1 MSVQAPTMGV
11 QAEPAPNNR
20 PRVPQAFVVYAALTA
35 LLAAASFAVVAY
47 QLRWTID
54 EPALFW
60 LLATFTLAGELLPIP
75 VPRRNGLAKV
85 TISTAFAFA
94 ILLRFGLGPATAVYV
109 LSVVIADAVERVAPV
124 KILFNAAQ
132 YALAM
137 MAAGAMLT
145 LTDASPPLI
154 GITAEH
160 VPGVLA
166 AGATFFLVNHALA
179 CVGAALL
186 ADLPIRDYMRDDLT
200 FQAWTAGCLL
210 AFAPAV
216 VASAHATIALV
227 PVCFVPMLAV
237 YFGGRQ
243 AVVNSHRAH
252 HDALTELPNRVLLA
266 DNLSATL
273 DTVEREH
280 RSLAVL
286 LLDVD
291 DFKAINDTLG
301 HEFGDRVLNEIAQR
315 LRGAVGEHDMLAR
328 LGGDEFAVVL
338 KGDLSDAE
346 TAAQRLLTALDLP
359 MDIDTLSVRVAASIG
374 IACFPQ
380 HGRTSRELMRH
391 ADVALYCAKA
401 SDVSFQAYAEESD
414 EYSIDRLALA
424 AQLRRGIERGELT
437 VHYQPKA
444 PLAGGAISAVEA
456 LVRWNHPQL
465 GRIGPDGFIPLA
477 EQTGVIK
484 PLTDRVLEC
493 SLHQCELWRREGLDI
508 TVSVNVSA
516 RSLLDHELPSIIH
529 ELLTRF
535 DLPASVLQLE
545 ITESR
550 IVADLRRARSSLE
563 ELRSMG
569 VKIAIDD
576 FGTGFSSLSQL
587 QQLPIDE
594 IKIDRSFV
602 AGMERDRSDAV
613 LVRSIID
620 LGRNLGLRV
629 TAEGVESESVRAS
642 LSELGCDFVQGFHIG
657 RPAAAEECRRYL
669 DPPQEPPAPIR
680 LAAVGLPQ

>member
-1 MSVQAPTMGV
+1 MSIQVPGLTA
-11 QAEPAPNNR
+11 R
-20 PRVPQAFVVYAALTA
+20 PRGVRPRPSPVPQSFVTYTALTT
-35 LLAAASFAVVAY
+35 AAAVVALAVVGW
-47 QLRWTID
+47 QLPWRID

-60 LLATFTLAGELLPIP
+60 LLAAFVLAGELLPIP
-75 VPRRNGLAKV
+75 VPRRNGMARV
-85 TISTAFAFA
+85 TISSAFAFA
-94 ILLRFGLGPATAVYV
+94 ILLRFGIGPATVVYIG
-109 LSVVIADAVERVAPV
+109 SVVIADGVERVAPI

-137 MAAGAMLT
+137 MAAGGVLLLAG
-145 LTDASPPLI
+145 ASPPLHE
-154 GITAEH
+154 ITAGN
-160 VPGVLA
+160 VPAVLA
-166 AGATFFLVNHALA
+166 AGVVFFAVNHALA

-186 ADLPIRDYMRDDLT
+186 AGLRVRRYVRDDLT
-200 FQAWTAGCLL
+200 FQAWTAGCLI

-216 VASAHATIALV
+216 VASAHATLALV
-227 PVCFVPMLAV
+227 PVCFVPLLAV
-237 YFGGRQ
+237 WVGGRQ
-243 AVVNSHRAH
+243 AAVNSHRAY
-252 HDALTELPNRVLLA
+252 HDALTELPNRALLV
-266 DNLSATL
+266 DNLRETL
-273 DTVEREH
+273 SVAEYERE
-280 RSLAVL
+280 SVAVL

-291 DFKAINDTLG
+291 DFKVINDTLG
-301 HEFGDRVLNEIAQR
+301 HEFGDQVLEQIAQR
-315 LRGAVGEHDMLAR
+315 LTGAVREQDLLAR

-338 KGDLSDAE
+338 KTDQADAE
-346 TAAQRLLTALDLP
+346 RAAQRLLTTLDLP
-359 MDIDTLSVRVAASIG
+359 MELDSLSLRVAASIG
-374 IACFPQ
+374 IAVFPQ
-380 HGRTSRELMRH
+380 HGRTVRELLRH
-391 ADVALYCAKA
+391 ADVALYCAKGSA
-401 SDVSFQAYAEESD
+401 ASFQTYAEEDD

-444 PLAGGAISAVEA
+444 PLDGGPMSAVEA

-465 GRIGPDGFIPLA
+465 GCIGPDGFIPIA

-484 PLTDRVLEC
+484 PLTDQVLE
-493 SLHQCELWRREGLDI
+493 SALQQCDSWRREGLNI

-516 RSLLDHELPSIIH
+516 RSLLDHDLPTMIRG
-529 ELLTRF
+529 LLERF

-550 IVADLRRARSSLE
+550 IVADLRRARSSLD

-602 AGMERDRSDAV
+602 TRMETTRSDAV
-613 LVRSIID
+613 LVRSIIE

-629 TAEGVESESVRAS
+629 TAEGVETESVRS
-642 LSELGCDFVQGFHIG
+642 RLRQLGCDYAQGFQIA
-657 RPAAAEECRRYL
+657 RPAPPEECRRYL
-669 DPPQEPPAPIR
+669 EPTTPIPPLR
-680 LAAVGLPQ
+680 LAAVKGPQ